1 MQEVDVTCYK
11 IDGKNYLIGK
21 KLEYNGS
28 TYILL
33 VNEKDY
39 TDSLVQKEDGDSLS
53 PVENIELLHKILLLM
68 SSEK

>member
-1 MQEVDVTCYK
+1 MQEVDVTCYE

-39 TDSLVQKEDGDSLS
+39 TDSLVQKEEGDSLS

>member
-1 MQEVDVTCYK
+1 MQEVSTTCYE

-33 VNEKDY
+33 VNENDY
-39 TDSLVQKEDGDSLS
+39 NDSFVQKEEGDTLI

-68 SSEK
+68 NDKK